1 MKNKSKLTRRCNQI
15 VFSFIA
21 LVLITFSGLLQAS
34 PLSKEEQAHV
44 IIVTSP
50 TAQKL
55 QKLADDIGT
64 DIYFYVEGLT
74 GRLGSLVDR
83 NGNTLFAPSVVVYG
97 KNGRI
102 SATSSIPRLTVLL
115 SDSGEVLISIGG
127 GNVKLTSEIITNLK
141 SAQYLSFWS
150 VDYLFDK
157 LDLSQFSNLK
167 AIELMWGEIIS
178 LDLPAD
184 GQLINV
190 NIENY
195 SLEIINNF
203 DKQQKLQVLHLSVE
217 NSIGYKKLENSSSL
231 EVFKLWMGK
240 DSIDVSKIVNLKS
253 LAIFNVEYDSIKN
266 VVQLNNIK
274 SLTFWWAKDE
284 RISTISLPKSVEVF
298 AMIASSSKSIIPLI
312 NLPNL
317 NEVILSSDNI
327 RGYPQLKI
335 IPKLE
340 DLPKL
345 EKLVIIKSKLTS
357 LDGIEKLTSLKYVRF
372 EKNEITDIS
381 ALFPLEN
388 LIEIDL
394 SDSKFKRLEY
404 IGKKPHLDIL
414 KLSDSELESVDF
426 DAIAKYPYCSI
437 SIEFTPFEMNASD
450 DDLDKIYNLWE
461 KGHL

>member
-1 MKNKSKLTRRCNQI
+1 MMNLKKSLVSYI
-15 VFSFIA
+15 AVLLIAFSSF
-21 LVLITFSGLLQAS
+21 LQAS

-217 NSIGYKKLENSSSL
+217 NSVGYKKLENNASL

-266 VVQLNNIK
+266 VVQLDNIK

-335 IPKLE
+335 IPQLE

-388 LIEIDL
+388 LIKVDL
-394 SDSKFKRLEY
+394 SQNKITELGDL
-404 IGKKPHLDIL
+404 GKKPNLNVVRLNFNPI
-414 KLSDSELESVDF
+414 EAFDF
-426 DAIAKYPYCSI
+426 EMVSNYPYCAFTI
-437 SIEFTPFEMNASD
+437 TGTPFIRNAPKE
-450 DDLDKIYNLWE
+450 DKLKLKNLWQ

>member
-21 LVLITFSGLLQAS
+21 MVLITFSSLLQAS

-74 GRLGSLVDR
+74 GNISTKNILYVPALLSVN
-83 NGNTLFAPSVVVYG
+83 NGTIVGTA
-97 KNGRI
+97 
-102 SATSSIPRLTVLL
+102 SIPRLSILLDTSGKTVQVLGEGGVRL
-115 SDSGEVLISIGG
+115 SE
-127 GNVKLTSEIITNLK
+127 EIITELNETR
-141 SAQYLSFWS
+141 YLSLWDVKYDIDS
-150 VDYLFDK
+150 LYLNE
-157 LDLSQFSNLK
+157 FSNLEGLRV
-167 AIELMWGEIIS
+167 INN
-178 LDLPAD
+178 DLT
-184 GQLINV
+184 LINLPINGV
-190 NIENY
+190 LKKIEIQDFK
-195 SLEIINNF
+195 LKEINNF
-203 DKQQKLQVLHLSVE
+203 EWQDKLKSLRLE
-217 NSIGYKKLENSSSL
+217 AINSIGYKQLENSSSL

-372 EKNEITDIS
+372 ENNEITDIS

-388 LIEIDL
+388 LIKVDL
-394 SDSKFKRLEY
+394 SQNKITELGDL
-404 IGKKPHLDIL
+404 GKKPNLNVMRLNFNPI
-414 KLSDSELESVDF
+414 EAFDF
-426 DAIAKYPYCSI
+426 EMVSNYPYCAFTI
-437 SIEFTPFEMNASD
+437 TGTPFIRNAPKE
-450 DDLDKIYNLWE
+450 DKLKLKNLWQ

>member
-1 MKNKSKLTRRCNQI
+1 MNQKKSLI
-15 VFSFIA
+15 SYIAVLLIAFSSF
-21 LVLITFSGLLQAS
+21 LQAS

-74 GRLGSLVDR
+74 GNISTKNILYVPALLSVN
-83 NGNTLFAPSVVVYG
+83 NGTIVGTA
-97 KNGRI
+97 
-102 SATSSIPRLTVLL
+102 SIPRLSILLDTSGKTVQVLGEGGVRL
-115 SDSGEVLISIGG
+115 SE
-127 GNVKLTSEIITNLK
+127 KIITELDETR
-141 SAQYLSFWS
+141 YLSLWDVKYDIDS
-150 VDYLFDK
+150 LYL
-157 LDLSQFSNLK
+157 SEFSNLEGLRV
-167 AIELMWGEIIS
+167 INN
-178 LDLPAD
+178 DLT
-184 GQLINV
+184 LINLPINGV
-190 NIENY
+190 LKKIEIQDFK
-195 SLEIINNF
+195 LKEINNF
-203 DKQQKLQVLHLSVE
+203 EWQDKLKSLRLE
-217 NSIGYKKLENSSSL
+217 AINSIGYKKLENNSSL
-231 EVFKLWMGK
+231 EKLELWMGK

-266 VVQLNNIK
+266 VVQLDNIK

-298 AMIASSSKSIIPLI
+298 AMIVSSREAIMPLV
-312 NLPNL
+312 N
-317 NEVILSSDNI
+317 
-327 RGYPQLKI
+327 
-335 IPKLE
+335 
-340 DLPKL
+340 LPKL
-345 EKLVIIKSKLTS
+345 KKVIINSDTIKGLPKFESIPTLENLPQLETLEISDSKLTS

-426 DAIAKYPYCSI
+426 DSIAKYPYCSI
-437 SIEFTPFEMNASD
+437 SIEFTPFEMNAPD